1 MRIQRVFRKV
11 IQVLVMAPLAHSAF
25 FDETKFNQVAEKMK
39 QDALDLA
46 AEVERLYTARCD
58 PATYATC
65 GGSNYNE
72 CSSQYPNGECLG
84 SSFARSDCTG
94 DVVDPQEGQ
103 CSGLFDRS
111 SS

>member
-1 MRIQRVFRKV
+1 MKIHPVFRSCLQV
-11 IQVLVMAPLAHSAF
+11 IALAPLARSAF

-46 AEVERLYTARCD
+46 AEVERLYAARCD
-58 PATYATC
+58 PATYTLC
-65 GGSNYNE
+65 EGNNYNE
-72 CSSQYPNGECLG
+72 CSSQYPNQECLG

-103 CSGLFDRS
+103 CSGLFDFS